1 MRRTSSRV
9 SDESF
14 ISVEPAMA
22 RQITGSSRSGRSQ
35 KASRTTAASKKPPS
49 AYVAPDTREEN
60 TKPRRKDSTRRDGSS
75 KRSNS
80 LKRVK
85 NSTEILRQRSQKAS
99 SEPKNELPQSA
110 REGRSFTVSNV
121 GTGGMLYLR
130 YDMRVWLDVLVR
142 LLMLFSDRHKNNSR
156 CQLRLHRLCLCRLH
170 RRKVPFCPRTTTLVK
185 PRVQM
190 RA

>member
-14 ISVEPAMA
+14 ISVDPAVA
-22 RQITGSSRSGRSQ
+22 RQITGSSRSGTSQ
-35 KASRTTAASKKPPS
+35 KASRATAASKKPPS
-49 AYVAPDTREEN
+49 AYVAPDSREEN

-130 YDMRVWLDVLVR
+130 YGFSRRWQNLVM
-142 LLMLFSDRHKNNSR
+142 LLILLPGRHKSNNH
-156 CQLRLHRLCLCRLH
+156 CQLRLHRLCLCRSH
-170 RRKVPFCPRTTTLVK
+170 RLKVPFCPRTTNLVK
-185 PRVQM
+185 FRVQM